1 LRNTAAARRPRG
13 AQQGHQRLS
22 LLIDGINRAY
32 GRRTIG
38 FGLFPS
44 EVREFKGHAPF
55 RQVPESWELVTPAN
69 PYSAQTQYKP
79 PRAVLTR
86 RCWAGG

>member
-1 LRNTAAARRPRG
+1 LFLRNTAAARRPTG
-13 AQQGHQRLS
+13 SQQGHQRLS

-32 GRRTIG
+32 GRRTTG

-55 RQVPESWELVTPAN
+55 RQVPESWEF
-69 PYSAQTQYKP
+69 
-79 PRAVLTR
+79 
-86 RCWAGG
+86 